1 MTALSRDCRLGL
13 RLLAR
18 SPGLAATVVFTLALG
33 IGASTAVWTAIDSV
47 LLARLPY
54 PDADRLVFISRAY
67 PGFPQ
72 GGGNFSYPAVLDI
85 ARGNRTL
92 DAFAAYQAY
101 GAMALT
107 EGPEPVRVTVNWTAP
122 AYLELL
128 GLKPRLGRIFRPEE
142 DWYEGAEPVVVLA
155 DAFWRRQFGAA
166 SDVLG
171 RKIRMNGS
179 PYLVIGI
186 APPGFR
192 DAPAEQEFGEPVDVW
207 LPLGLAH
214 RVLGQFGPA
223 DRAGAILWGIGRRK
237 PGATLEETHADI
249 ASIGERLARDYP
261 DTDRGFGLVA
271 RSLKH
276 QLVGELF
283 APVRI
288 LAAGAAIILL
298 IGCGNAANLL
308 LARLLARRR
317 EMTLRRAL
325 GATRLRLVAQI
336 LVESLVLASLGG
348 AAGLLCALGILGALR
363 HGAVGLPAAVALRW
377 DARTLAVSLLLTLS
391 TGLLVGLAGALLTSR
406 PELREDLNSG
416 FREIGSGR
424 GRGAA
429 RALVIAEV
437 ALAILLMSGAGLLA
451 KSLHNLA
458 SADLGFK
465 TAGLLTMRIDL
476 RDARYAEEDA
486 RARFGRELV
495 ESLAASPGVDSTTLW
510 GPSMLGRATWVVET
524 APEGA
529 PRDDPKD
536 TIMSWRH
543 SVNPGALANLGI
555 PILRGRDFT
564 WSDDAR
570 APRVAIVSESTARAM
585 WPGADPVGRRFSSI
599 RHGIGFTVI
608 GVTRDARHR
617 QRLDLL
623 DAAMGIP
630 PSGLGPQRDIYFPY
644 LQRPNAA
651 LVVAVRTSDPA
662 IAAQSLRAAVRR
674 KDPALTVYDM
684 ALLEERLLRQDR
696 GSRVLTS
703 LAAAY
708 AAVALALAAIG
719 LYGVLTHSVEQ
730 RTREIG
736 IRRAL
741 GAGRSSVLWRVLRDG
756 LAMTLVGCAVGL
768 AGALFATRVLV
779 TLLFGVTPVD
789 PAVLGSISLFLLV
802 VAAAASWLPARR
814 ATRVDP
820 SVALRGD

>member
-1 MTALSRDCRLGL
+1 VTALSRDCRLGL

-47 LLARLPY
+47 LLARLPF
-54 PDADRLVFISRAY
+54 PDADRLVFVSRAY

-101 GAMALT
+101 GALALT

-166 SDVLG
+166 PDVLG

-237 PGATLEETHADI
+237 RGATLEETRADM

-276 QLVGELF
+276 QLVGELY

-336 LVESLVLASLGG
+336 VVESLVLASLGG
-348 AAGLLCALGILGALR
+348 AAGLLCAVGILGALR

-416 FREIGSGR
+416 FREIGAGR
-424 GRGAA
+424 GRSAA

-465 TAGLLTMRIDL
+465 TADLLTMRIDL
-476 RDARYAEEDA
+476 REARYAEEDA

-495 ESLAASPGVDSTTLW
+495 ESLAASPGIDSTTLW

-529 PRDDPKD
+529 PRDDPKEA
-536 TIMSWRH
+536 IMSWRH

-585 WPGADPVGRRFSSI
+585 WPGTDPVGRRFSSI
-599 RHGIGFTVI
+599 RHGNGFTVI
-608 GVTRDARHR
+608 GVARDARHR

-662 IAAQSLRAAVRR
+662 IAAQSLRTAVRR
-674 KDPALTVYDM
+674 KNPALPVYDM
-684 ALLEERLLRQDR
+684 ALLDERLLRQDR

-779 TLLFGVTPVD
+779 TLLFGVAPVD